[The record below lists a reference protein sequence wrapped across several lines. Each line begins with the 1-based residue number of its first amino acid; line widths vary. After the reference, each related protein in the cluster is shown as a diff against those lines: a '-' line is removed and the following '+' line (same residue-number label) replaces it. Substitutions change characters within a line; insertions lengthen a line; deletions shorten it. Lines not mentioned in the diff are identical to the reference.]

1 MLYLAV
7 KALISGVIIAA
18 VSEMAK
24 RSPGIGALIL
34 SLPLISILAFIW
46 LWRDT
51 ADKEG
56 IAALAQSTFWFVLP
70 TLPMFL
76 VLPALL
82 RSGMGFWAGARAV
95 LPDDHGRFMP
105 RWCGRSADSAFRCE
119 PPMAR
124 ARSTGA
130 GLRLGIVLLRQR
142 HVGAP
147 ILAAPAP
154 RPRIAFPDQHAG
166 DVFAFDDEDARA
178 AGHICLAWTGVG
190 VDRDRT

>member
-1 MLYLAV
+1 VLNGDERLHRLFYIEFGPDCGRTKERAMLYLAV

-18 VSEMAK
+18 VSEIAK

-51 ADKEG
+51 ADQEG

-82 RSGMGFWAGARAV
+82 RSGVGFWAALGLSCLMTMALYAAMV
-95 LPDDHGRFMP
+95 WALGRF
-105 RWCGRSADSAFRCE
+105 
-119 PPMAR
+119 
-124 ARSTGA
+124 
-130 GLRLGIVLLRQR
+130 GISL
-142 HVGAP
+142 
-147 ILAAPAP
+147 
-154 RPRIAFPDQHAG
+154 
-166 DVFAFDDEDARA
+166 
-178 AGHICLAWTGVG
+178 
-190 VDRDRT
+190 

>member
-7 KALISGVIIAA
+7 KALISGAIIAA
-18 VSEMAK
+18 VSEIAK

-51 ADKEG
+51 ADQEG

-82 RSGMGFWAGARAV
+82 RGGVGFWAALGLSCLMTMALYAV
-95 LPDDHGRFMP
+95 MVWALGRF
-105 RWCGRSADSAFRCE
+105 
-119 PPMAR
+119 
-124 ARSTGA
+124 
-130 GLRLGIVLLRQR
+130 GIAL
-142 HVGAP
+142 
-147 ILAAPAP
+147 
-154 RPRIAFPDQHAG
+154 
-166 DVFAFDDEDARA
+166 
-178 AGHICLAWTGVG
+178 
-190 VDRDRT
+190 